1 MHRIFWALLVLFL
14 FAAFLRQDWIYYLVY
29 VVAGVWVFSYW
40 WVRRVLKQMTVERHM
55 LDRAFTGEKLP
66 VRVTIQNHS
75 LLPLPWLQ
83 VQEQVTPD
91 LKDQPNYRVV
101 MSVGGH
107 TQAVYDYQ
115 LYCKRRGYYPLGP
128 LQLRAGDLFGF
139 STVNWEE
146 LGGRHVTV
154 YPQVLPLEKL
164 GLPSRSPFGA
174 LPSRQRLFED
184 PARMAGVRDYVTG
197 DSLRYVHWKAS
208 AHEDSLLVKKFQPAI
223 ALDVT
228 IALDLNRAGYEP
240 VGRGIIGYSEWAI
253 TVAASL
259 ASYVVDQR
267 QPVGLICN
275 GHDPLAEA
283 TASPVPVHH
292 GQGQL
297 MNILSLLARVELDT
311 SDATLAAWLP
321 PRLADLA
328 WGTTLILVTP
338 HLNEDVLW
346 QLHGAY
352 RRGSNALV
360 LICAPQADYH
370 AMHAQAERLGVTV
383 YRTIWEQDLDQL
395 AAER

>member
-1 MHRIFWALLVLFL
+1 
-14 FAAFLRQDWIYYLVY
+14 
-29 VVAGVWVFSYW
+29 
-40 WVRRVLKQMTVERHM
+40 MTVERHM
-55 LDRAFTGEKLP
+55 LDRAFTGEKID

-83 VQEQVTPD
+83 VQEKVPPD

-107 TQAVYDYQ
+107 AQATYDYR

-128 LQLRAGDLFGF
+128 LQLTAGDLFGF
-139 STVNWEE
+139 NTVNWEE

-228 IALDLNRAGYEP
+228 IALDLNRAAYEP
-240 VGRGIIGYSEWAI
+240 TGRGIIGYSEWAI

-267 QPVGLICN
+267 QPVGLIC
-275 GHDPLAEA
+275 GAARGDVGAGRGLAARRPDLDAERSHA
-283 TASPVPVHH
+283 IQPPVPQVHDVALAGTQHH
-292 GQGQL
+292 GPGLHEPVRWRRPGHHLQL
-297 MNILSLLARVELDT
+297 DGLLSGVQHHDRQVASRPVSRPGYR
-311 SDATLAAWLP
+311 SDAGHEEP
-321 PRLADLA
+321 
-328 WGTTLILVTP
+328 
-338 HLNEDVLW
+338 
-346 QLHGAY
+346 
-352 RRGSNALV
+352 
-360 LICAPQADYH
+360 
-370 AMHAQAERLGVTV
+370 
-383 YRTIWEQDLDQL
+383 
-395 AAER
+395 